1 MQRTQPLSTRL
12 RQIAL
17 IAENLDKTTD
27 QLTTVLGVE
36 VIYSDPTVEQ
46 WGLKNVMLPIGGD
59 MIEIVS
65 PFEPNTT
72 VSRLLAK
79 RGDGG
84 YMIIMQTSD
93 AVAQRSVIPELDSH
107 AVTPANP
114 FPLHDR
120 FSPWHALGPSS
131 NYPAY
136 SEKMRKYSYLRFL
149 SLACRLAPGDEDIAG
164 AEAQWQESFSIG
176 KRRDGGCEFVNG
188 VKLNLLPGRE
198 GVKDGLTEVF

>member
-1 MQRTQPLSTRL
+1 MNSITSPT
-12 RQIAL
+12 I
-17 IAENLDKTTD
+17 
-27 QLTTVLGVE
+27 LGVE

-46 WGLKNVMLPIGGD
+46 WGLKNVML
-59 MIEIVS
+59 
-65 PFEPNTT
+65 
-72 VSRLLAK
+72 
-79 RGDGG
+79 
-84 YMIIMQTSD
+84 
-93 AVAQRSVIPELDSH
+93 AQL
-107 AVTPANP
+107 TPANP

-198 GVKDGLTEVF
+198 GVKDGLTEVCIGVESPDKLRGILARAKTRGLVGESDLVDMVGIRWKFKLVEKLREHLPSSKL